1 MGRKPSDRED
11 SSRGFAEE
19 EKEKGMFTKKETNIC
34 KGIAI
39 ILMLFHHL
47 FNDFEE
53 YAGYEVSYWPFTSDR
68 IYFWALLS
76 KICVAVFVFLSG
88 YGIASTFRRQ
98 FGERIPEGREI
109 SLFIWKR
116 YWKLMAAYWFVFI
129 LTLLCQPLGRTIFD
143 AYGSDVKEIL
153 LYFVI
158 DFFGV
163 SYLLETPTLNPTWW
177 YMSIALVVMLLVPA
191 VVCLMRRYGAVPMFF
206 LGTISIFFMK
216 TLNSS
221 TFYLFGMMLGVLCC
235 EVNFFDRLQRA
246 VGKNMQTSIL
256 TGAVEVICFA
266 VLLSYRTN
274 YSMWGIVDGLLA
286 LDLACMAQTFLGKI
300 PVISK
305 VLQSLGKHSGNM
317 FLTHN
322 QIYSFYFLGFFYS
335 FRNWG
340 VIVAVLTAVTY
351 VLSIGL
357 EWLKEKLY
365 YNRMMD
371 KMAALKL

>member
-1 MGRKPSDRED
+1 
-11 SSRGFAEE
+11 
-19 EKEKGMFTKKETNIC
+19 MFTKNETNIC

-88 YGIASTFRRQ
+88 YGIAQTFRRK
-98 FGERIPEGREI
+98 FGDRIPEGREI
-109 SLFIWKR
+109 SLFIRKR

-143 AYGSDVKEIL
+143 AYGKDRKEIL

-158 DFFGV
+158 DFFGA

-177 YMSIALVVMLLVPA
+177 YMSIALFIILLVPA
-191 VVCLMRRYGAVPMFF
+191 VVCLMRRYGAVPVFF
-206 LGTISIFFMK
+206 LGTGGIFFLK

-221 TFYLFGMMLGVLCC
+221 TFYLFAMMLGVLCC
-235 EVNFFDRLQRA
+235 ETDFFERFQHA
-246 VGKNMQTSIL
+246 VGKSKGLNAAV
-256 TGAVEVICFA
+256 GATEIICFA

-286 LDLACMAQTFLGKI
+286 LDLACMAQTFLGKL
-300 PVISK
+300 PVVSGM
-305 VLQSLGKHSGNM
+305 LQSLGKHSGNM

-335 FRNWG
+335 FRNWAL
-340 VIVAVLTAVTY
+340 IAAVLTAVTWA
-351 VLSIGL
+351 LSILL
-357 EWLKEKLY
+357 EWLKEKLH
-365 YNRMMD
+365 YNRLMD
-371 KMAALKL
+371 KMAAQKS